1 MGVEPLPFY
10 RHLNQNRLEGTLLA
24 IDLEDMKLGKVKLL
38 LAYYLEFPGSLF
50 RNIAYRN
57 GRAQQNQ
64 QHELALPYPSLRLSA
79 GGHKIIGRSVTGSG

>member
-1 MGVEPLPFY
+1 MPCRVGVEPLPFY

-50 RNIAYRN
+50 RNIDNLNRINNMNWLCPTLPCAYLLE
-57 GRAQQNQ
+57 AI
-64 QHELALPYPSLRLSA
+64 
-79 GGHKIIGRSVTGSG
+79 K